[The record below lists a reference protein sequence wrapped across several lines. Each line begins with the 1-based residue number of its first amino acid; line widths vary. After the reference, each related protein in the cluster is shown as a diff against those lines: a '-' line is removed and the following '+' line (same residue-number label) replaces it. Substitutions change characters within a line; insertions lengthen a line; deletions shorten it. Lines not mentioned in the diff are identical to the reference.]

1 MENIYFLCIIKIDEG
16 KNERRIRLR
25 DFRWCCCWCFSWIG
39 EDAALS
45 NESLYRRQQI
55 EKLKKEKEALEA
67 LGKDSDEMS
76 MDELDNVRAKMSR
89 K

>member
-1 MENIYFLCIIKIDEG
+1 M
-16 KNERRIRLR
+16 NEEL
-25 DFRWCCCWCFSWIG
+25 DLETLDGVVAGVSHEMG

-76 MDELDNVRAKMSR
+76 MDELDNVRAGMSR

>member
-1 MENIYFLCIIKIDEG
+1 M
-16 KNERRIRLR
+16 NEEL
-25 DFRWCCCWCFSWIG
+25 DLETLDGVVAGVSHEIG

-76 MDELDNVRAKMSR
+76 MDELDNVRAGMSR

>member
-1 MENIYFLCIIKIDEG
+1 M
-16 KNERRIRLR
+16 NEELDLETLDSIVAGV
-25 DFRWCCCWCFSWIG
+25 SHEIG
-39 EDAALS
+39 ENATLS

-76 MDELDNVRAKMSR
+76 MDELDNVRAGMSR
-89 K
+89 R

>member
-1 MENIYFLCIIKIDEG
+1 M
-16 KNERRIRLR
+16 NEEL
-25 DFRWCCCWCFSWIG
+25 DLETLDSVVAGVSHEMG

-76 MDELDNVRAKMSR
+76 MDELDNVRAGMSR
-89 K
+89 R

>member
-1 MENIYFLCIIKIDEG
+1 MEVK
-16 KNERRIRLR
+16 KNEEL
-25 DFRWCCCWCFSWIG
+25 DLETLDGVVAGVSHEMG

-76 MDELDNVRAKMSR
+76 MDELDNVRAGMSR